1 MALLYCFVSRF
12 YFQLC
17 LSSAVSGTFLDR
29 MKLSLLFRKSESCY
43 SISSSCRLKSLANG
57 KWKDSEVFY
66 CVNEGIERR
75 VYSSVSFRFAL
86 KKRFFR
92 FGVEGFQFV
101 LGVLQVEVYTLLV
114 NWLMNLAA
122 KCIYGFDKK
131 ALLFYYKKCGIEWH
145 RSEYWI
151 TLPFN
156 LILIF
161 GFGPFVD

>member
-1 MALLYCFVSRF
+1 M
-12 YFQLC
+12 
-17 LSSAVSGTFLDR
+17 
-29 MKLSLLFRKSESCY
+29 
-43 SISSSCRLKSLANG
+43 
-57 KWKDSEVFY
+57 
-66 CVNEGIERR
+66 
-75 VYSSVSFRFAL
+75 
-86 KKRFFR
+86 
-92 FGVEGFQFV
+92 
-101 LGVLQVEVYTLLV
+101 EVYTLLV

-145 RSEYWI
+145 QSEYWI